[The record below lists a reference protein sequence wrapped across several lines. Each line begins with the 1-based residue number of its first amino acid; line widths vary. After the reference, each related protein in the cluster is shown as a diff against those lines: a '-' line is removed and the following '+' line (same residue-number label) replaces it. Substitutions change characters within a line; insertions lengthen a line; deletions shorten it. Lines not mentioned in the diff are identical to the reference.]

1 MKTAIIIP
9 ARYASTRL
17 PGKPLAMIA
26 GRSMLSRV
34 VAIARVAA
42 RKDVE
47 NISIYVATDDARI
60 ADHCREIGV
69 ESLLTPAECATGTD
83 RIIAAAN
90 QLREQPDFILNF
102 QGDAPLTPPGLLS
115 ALIDGFAKE
124 PCDIVT
130 PVTQLSWPALD
141 DLREKKKVTPFSGTT
156 ATFNLETGRALWF
169 SKNIIP
175 ALRAEDKARTKGDM
189 SPVFRHVGLY
199 GYSPA
204 GLGKYSQ
211 LPKSLWEDCEGLE
224 QLRALDHGL
233 YMRCIVYDY
242 QGWPSS
248 SGVDSPEDIVRAEAL
263 IAKHGEI
270 PGLWEGA

>member
-34 VAIARVAA
+34 VAIARMAA
-42 RKDVE
+42 KDGGDT
-47 NISIYVATDDARI
+47 SIHVATDDARI
-60 ADHCREIGV
+60 VEHCRELGV
-69 ESLLTPAECATGTD
+69 DSLMTPVECATGTD
-83 RIIAAAN
+83 RIVAAAM
-90 QLREQPDFILNF
+90 QLKQKPDFILNF
-102 QGDAPLTPPGLLS
+102 QGDAPLTPPGLLA
-115 ALIDGFAKE
+115 ALIKGFALD
-124 PCDIVT
+124 PCDIIT
-130 PVTQLSWPALD
+130 PVTQLSWAALD
-141 DLREKKKVTPFSGTT
+141 DLREKKKTTPFSGTT

-175 ALRAEDKARTKGDM
+175 ALRAEDKSRAKTDI

-204 GLGKYSQ
+204 GLEKYSR

-248 SGVDSPEDIVRAEAL
+248 SGVDSPEDITRAEAL